1 MSLTK
6 LSHSD
11 DSQSDTG
18 KTSFWDWIIF
28 FFENLVFGS
37 RKVLLVNEC
46 CLEGAS
52 FANFYLKWE
61 INKKIFKWTNKW
73 TNKEREQRLSLG
85 LSMF

>member
-6 LSHSD
+6 LSHSG
-11 DSQSDTG
+11 DSQNDTG

-28 FFENLVFGS
+28 FENLVLGS
-37 RKVLLVNEC
+37 RKVLRVNEC
-46 CLEGAS
+46 WLDGPS

-61 INKKIFKWTNKW
+61 INKKIFKLTNKW